1 MCVHVRENTHILLCA
16 CEGRRS
22 TWFESGI
29 SSHRCMCLNTWSPA
43 GEALWGPLG
52 WSLAGRN
59 MTVRWPLRFHSLPPH
74 HHQFSLFLKCVVT
87 KASCAAQDACYT
99 RMDHILSGIISHI
112 NPFSL
117 KLLSPGYY
125 VKEVGKNKQTNKYIR
140 SLLQLFSVMLA
151 LSTCH
156 NLESPKSLHEGL
168 STLT

>member
-1 MCVHVRENTHILLCA
+1 MLISHVVNICWILFSLHYVYVHARENTHMLLCA

-29 SSHRCMCLNTWSPA
+29 ASHRCMCLNTWSPA

-59 MTVRWPLRFHSLPPH
+59 MTLRWPLRFHSLPPPTRPVL
-74 HHQFSLFLKCVVT
+74 SLFLKCVVT
-87 KASCAAQDACYT
+87 KASCAGQAACYT
-99 RMDHILSGIISHI
+99 RMDHILSGIMSHI

-125 VKEVGKNKQTNKYIR
+125 VKGVGKNNKQTNKCIR
-140 SLLQLFSVMLA
+140 VFFSYSL
-151 LSTCH
+151 
-156 NLESPKSLHEGL
+156 
-168 STLT
+168 